1 MTTKQVY
8 QKEIEAKL
16 DLLDAQIAE
25 MRAKTDLASAELK
38 VRYQE
43 QLRVLTERRE
53 TASQKL
59 DELKHSS
66 EAAWENMKVGVENAF
81 GELKTAFDQAMAQ
94 FQ

>member
-25 MRAKTDLASAELK
+25 MRAKADLASAELK
-38 VRYQE
+38 VQYQE
-43 QLRVLTERRE
+43 QLRMLTERRK
-53 TASQKL
+53 TAGQKL
-59 DELKHSS
+59 NELQQSS
-66 EAAWENMKVGVENAF
+66 EAAWENMKVGVESAF
-81 GELKTAFDQAMAQ
+81 GELKTAFDKAMAQ

>member
-25 MRAKTDLASAELK
+25 MRAKADIASAELK

-53 TASQKL
+53 TAGQKL
-59 DELKHSS
+59 DELKQSS
-66 EAAWENMKVGVENAF
+66 EAAWENMKVGVESAF
-81 GELKTAFDQAMAQ
+81 GELKTAFNQAMDQ

>member
-8 QKEIEAKL
+8 QQEIEAKL

-25 MRAKTDLASAELK
+25 MQAKADLASAELK

-43 QLRVLTERRE
+43 QLRVLTERRK
-53 TASQKL
+53 TAGQKL
-59 DELKHSS
+59 DELQQSS

-81 GELKTAFDQAMAQ
+81 GELKTAFDKAMAQ